1 MTRFE
6 PKPTALSQ
14 PFWEGTTARELRF
27 QRCGD
32 CDAAVWYPRLRCP
45 CCLGDDLRWMRSSGQ
60 GSIYTFNV
68 MRRPGNPMMA
78 DEVPYVVALIDLDE
92 GYRMLTNITGCAP
105 EAIECGQRVEVAWD
119 VELSDGRRLP
129 TFAPAQQR
137 GA

>member
-1 MTRFE
+1 
-6 PKPTALSQ
+6 
-14 PFWEGTTARELRF
+14 
-27 QRCGD
+27 
-32 CDAAVWYPRLRCP
+32 
-45 CCLGDDLRWMRSSGQ
+45 MRSSGQ